1 MGLRLASRR
10 LPDHVS
16 GWKIIT
22 LSQDTISPHAAAL
35 ARDSARG
42 ARGAVRS
49 PKAALVVTALAQL
62 MIALDAT
69 VMNIALPSAQAALG
83 LSTANRQW
91 VITAY
96 TLAFGG
102 LVLLGGR
109 IADQI
114 GHKTAFLIGLAGFG
128 AASAVGGAAVS
139 PSMLI
144 GARAVQGVFAALLA
158 PTALSLLAMT
168 YAQPRERAK
177 AFAVYG
183 AIAGSGAAVGLIL
196 GGALTQYLSWR
207 WCLYLTVPVAVIT
220 LAAARVALPGA
231 GTSGRQRLDVPG
243 ALLASAGLVALVYAC
258 AQAVSVG
265 WASAQVVGPLMAII
279 VLAALFVVRES
290 RVAHPL
296 LPLRIL
302 TDRNRAGAYTT
313 LALSVAGLL
322 GLYLF
327 LTYYLQ
333 VVLGYSPL
341 TAGLAFL
348 PLSGAV
354 LLSAYTIAAPLL
366 PRVAPRRLVVLGL
379 LVAAAGM
386 TVLTRIGIDSG
397 YATHVLPGLVL
408 VGLGMGCVF
417 TPAISTAMARIEPR
431 DAGIASAVVNT
442 AQQIGASVGV
452 AVLNTVAAGTT
463 ASYLISHPLGRQV
476 HTTALAHG
484 YTTAALYAAGILT
497 GAAVLAAVFLNAQ
510 ALPARPTTP
519 ARTT

>member
-1 MGLRLASRR
+1 
-10 LPDHVS
+10 
-16 GWKIIT
+16 
-22 LSQDTISPHAAAL
+22 
-35 ARDSARG
+35 
-42 ARGAVRS
+42 
-49 PKAALVVTALAQL
+49 
-62 MIALDAT
+62 
-69 VMNIALPSAQAALG
+69 
-83 LSTANRQW
+83 
-91 VITAY
+91 
-96 TLAFGG
+96 
-102 LVLLGGR
+102 
-109 IADQI
+109 
-114 GHKTAFLIGLAGFG
+114 
-128 AASAVGGAAVS
+128 
-139 PSMLI
+139 
-144 GARAVQGVFAALLA
+144 
-158 PTALSLLAMT
+158 
-168 YAQPRERAK
+168 
-177 AFAVYG
+177 
-183 AIAGSGAAVGLIL
+183 
-196 GGALTQYLSWR
+196 
-207 WCLYLTVPVAVIT
+207 
-220 LAAARVALPGA
+220 
-231 GTSGRQRLDVPG
+231 
-243 ALLASAGLVALVYAC
+243 
-258 AQAVSVG
+258 
-265 WASAQVVGPLMAII
+265 MAII

-510 ALPARPTTP
+510 ALPARTTTP